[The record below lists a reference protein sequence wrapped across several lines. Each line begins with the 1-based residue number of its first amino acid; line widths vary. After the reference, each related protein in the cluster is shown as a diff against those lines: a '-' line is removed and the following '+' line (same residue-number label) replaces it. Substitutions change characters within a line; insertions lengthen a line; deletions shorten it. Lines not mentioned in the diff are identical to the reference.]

1 MQMEI
6 KKLEN
11 REKVTCL
18 KLVGSLDLSGVQ
30 QVKAEFARLASD
42 GNPVLLDMSEL
53 NFIASCG
60 MQMVLTAVKPMDA
73 AGLKMAAL
81 NPQSMVKTAWEIA
94 GMKII
99 VPVFADRTAAL
110 EFLGIK

>member
-1 MQMEI
+1 MEI
-6 KKLEN
+6 KKLESQD
-11 REKVTCL
+11 KLTCL
-18 KLVGSLDLSGVQ
+18 KLVGSLDLGGVQ
-30 QVKAEFARLASD
+30 EVKAEFARLTSD
-42 GNPVLLDMSEL
+42 GNQVLLDMSDL
-53 NFIASCG
+53 TFIASCG
-60 MQMVLTAVKPMDA
+60 MQMVLSAVKPMDA

-81 NPQSMVKTAWEIA
+81 NPRPMVKTAWEIA

>member
-1 MQMEI
+1 MEVR
-6 KKLEN
+6 KLES
-11 REKVTCL
+11 RDKVTCL
-18 KLVGSLDLSGVQ
+18 KLTGSLDLSGVQ

-60 MQMVLTAVKPMDA
+60 MQMVLAAVKLMDA
-73 AGLKMAAL
+73 SGLKMAAL
-81 NPQSMVKTAWEIA
+81 NPQPMVKAAWEIA

-99 VPVFADRTAAL
+99 VPVFADQAAAL